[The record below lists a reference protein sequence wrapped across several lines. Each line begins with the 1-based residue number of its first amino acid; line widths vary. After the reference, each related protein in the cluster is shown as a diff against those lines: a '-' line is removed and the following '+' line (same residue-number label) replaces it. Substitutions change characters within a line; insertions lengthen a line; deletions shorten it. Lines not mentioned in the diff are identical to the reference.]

1 VSPTSHVATGSIG
14 VPMSAQSIFVWNM
27 WGLNGQL
34 HRDAL
39 RELVAAECPSIMCV
53 QETKLSVIN
62 DFDVMQCLSPG
73 FDYFFLPTD

>member
-1 VSPTSHVATGSIG
+1 MVNFTVTLLESWLPQN
-14 VPMSAQSIFVWNM
+14 VPQIV
-27 WGLNGQL
+27 
-34 HRDAL
+34 
-39 RELVAAECPSIMCV
+39 CV